1 MVRNKLSSE
10 LLLLTPAIDLQREMI
25 LPVAIAATSEHMSSE
40 VKPSLNVRNRTFKE
54 IIVKCVLQLLLI
66 ETTHNLLRNDVIY
79 TTIPQDQLLRLVDVL
94 ANSYEFASKFNSNKK
109 LRVELWKV
117 GA

>member
-40 VKPSLNVRNRTFKE
+40 VKPSLNVTTFGH
-54 IIVKCVLQLLLI
+54 IS
-66 ETTHNLLRNDVIY
+66 
-79 TTIPQDQLLRLVDVL
+79 VDD
-94 ANSYEFASKFNSNKK
+94 KDSN
-109 LRVELWKV
+109 
-117 GA
+117 AFMA